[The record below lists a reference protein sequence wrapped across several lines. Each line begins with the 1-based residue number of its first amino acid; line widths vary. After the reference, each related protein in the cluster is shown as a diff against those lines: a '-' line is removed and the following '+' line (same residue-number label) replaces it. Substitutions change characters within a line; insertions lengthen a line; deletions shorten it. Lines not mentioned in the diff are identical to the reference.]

1 MDSNCKFSIGDIIHH
16 LRFDYRGVIYD
27 VDATFQGTEEWYNQM
42 AKSKPPR
49 DQPWYHVL
57 VDQSATMTYVAERN
71 LEADSSSI
79 PIEHPLV
86 DQYFSQFKNGKYIL
100 QLSWRSQLGRFLV
113 ELKRFKER
121 KLECQNFTLAKINHV
136 TESKKTRIKD
146 LRNFV

>member
-16 LRFDYRGVIYD
+16 FQFDYRGVIYD
-27 VDATFQGTEEWYNQM
+27 VDANFQGTEEWYNQM

-57 VDQSATMTYVAERN
+57 VDQSASMTFVAERN
-71 LEADSSSI
+71 LEADSFCT

-100 QLSWRSQLGRFLV
+100 QLS
-113 ELKRFKER
+113 
-121 KLECQNFTLAKINHV
+121 
-136 TESKKTRIKD
+136 
-146 LRNFV
+146 